1 MNNDEIDNSKVVTDS
16 QTTTL
21 SKSQALL
28 FVLQGFDKDF
38 KEALL
43 AQQKERLSAQERE
56 NL

>member
-1 MNNDEIDNSKVVTDS
+1 MNNEEIDRSKVATDS
-16 QTTTL
+16 QMTAL

-43 AQQKERLSAQERE
+43 AQQKEQLAAQERE